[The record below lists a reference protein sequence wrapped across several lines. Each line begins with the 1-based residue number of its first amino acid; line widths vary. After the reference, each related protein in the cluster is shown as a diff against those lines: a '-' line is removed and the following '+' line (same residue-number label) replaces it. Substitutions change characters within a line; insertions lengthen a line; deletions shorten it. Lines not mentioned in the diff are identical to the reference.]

1 MAADPR
7 TDLTKDEVDR
17 LLQSVLV
24 PAKPP
29 NRSQWKKLELAMKFI
44 QASKKAESRRGSVT
58 SVHSVNSFRSARR
71 PSSSPA
77 PSKECLDIDAFCL
90 DNCKIFVKGFFNV
103 QSWC

>member
-7 TDLTKDEVDR
+7 TVLTKDEVDR

-58 SVHSVNSFRSARR
+58 SVHSVNSFRSARP
-71 PSSSPA
+71 PSSYPA
-77 PSKECLDIDAFCL
+77 SSKEHALTL
-90 DNCKIFVKGFFNV
+90 THFV
-103 QSWC
+103 